1 MSGDDK
7 EELTLKSFEELS
19 FFDNLALFYLCN
31 ETPPQTLA
39 LAFLVGD
46 KKVCGSML
54 GVMDSKR
61 RAFVHELMAKQNDFP
76 EEKKQAAVQGL
87 LIIADGL
94 ISRNLIR
101 KQGKFYFGTER
112 G

>member
-1 MSGDDK
+1 MAQSESILKKIED
-7 EELTLKSFEELS
+7 LT

-39 LAFLVGD
+39 LAFLSMNE
-46 KKVCGSML
+46 KVAGPML
-54 GVMDSKR
+54 GVMDVKR
-61 RAFVHELMAKQNDFP
+61 RQFVHQLMAKHKDAP
-76 EEKKQAAVQGL
+76 EEAKDSAAKGL

-94 ISRNLIR
+94 LSRHLIV
-101 KQGKFYFGTER
+101 KKGQFFYGTAK